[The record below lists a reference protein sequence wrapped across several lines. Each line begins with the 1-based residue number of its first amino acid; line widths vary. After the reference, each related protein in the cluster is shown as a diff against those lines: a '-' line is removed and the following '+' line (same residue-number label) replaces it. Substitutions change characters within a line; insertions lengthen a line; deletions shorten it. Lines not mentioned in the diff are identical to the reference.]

1 MRLNV
6 LHFRSNK
13 FEKSE
18 TFLLAIVNKIL
29 SFHKLSIKT
38 ARVSSPEIF
47 CLLVYISKAIKQ
59 ISLCRSFFFY

>member
-18 TFLLAIVNKIL
+18 IFLWAIVNKIS

-38 ARVSSPEIF
+38 ARVSSPEIL
-47 CLLVYISKAIKQ
+47 CLFVYILKAVKQ